1 MIDRRHLGM
10 TGTATLARVLA
21 QPVLA
26 QATLTNPKTEAAD
39 AQAGSKAPAATD
51 SGAGLTDIIVTATRR
66 DSRLQ
71 TTPIAVT
78 AIDQSLI
85 KQSNP
90 RSIGDLAQ
98 FVPNFS
104 AATITGFNAASFSI
118 RGVGQNT
125 IIVYFEPPVA
135 VLVDDFVVPS
145 VQTQLLDIF
154 DVSQVEVL
162 RGPQGTLFGK
172 NTSGGAVAVKIKPPV
187 LNDISAEGRVTEY
200 RYNMLIK
207 RFASRPEPPF
217 ESKSEQEFIWGR
229 HWGCSND
236 IGQLRVVMM
245 HRL

>member
-1 MIDRRHLGM
+1 MIDRRYLGM
-10 TGTATLARVLA
+10 TGTATLAMVLA

-26 QATLTNPKTEAAD
+26 QATLTDPKTVATD
-39 AQAGSKAPAATD
+39 VQAGSKAPAATD

-125 IIVYFEPPVA
+125 IIVYFEPPFRKLRNTDGACLDPGNAALAGNCPVTNTA
-135 VLVDDFVVPS
+135 SPVVLS
-145 VQTQLLDIF
+145 T
-154 DVSQVEVL
+154 
-162 RGPQGTLFGK
+162 
-172 NTSGGAVAVKIKPPV
+172 
-187 LNDISAEGRVTEY
+187 TE
-200 RYNMLIK
+200 
-207 RFASRPEPPF
+207 P
-217 ESKSEQEFIWGR
+217 
-229 HWGCSND
+229 
-236 IGQLRVVMM
+236 
-245 HRL
+245 